1 MAATSPQ
8 LSQPAIYRGVARR
21 IAQWHA
27 LLPILAEGP
36 NAVVKNDVVMPLA
49 QAIPKGIPGA
59 KDKMRRISPRSPV
72 PNIWSV
78 MQKWVLALD
87 EGTEAERAQKMSL
100 QQELERS
107 AEELAGTEG
116 WGGNGLVFGHCDLLS
131 GNVILPT
138 ATEQQSNGKKE
149 EEEDNDDEV
158 IPVTFI
164 DYEYATPSPPAFD
177 LANHFSEWGGFEC
190 DYSVLPTRSARHTF
204 ITEYVA
210 AYASHASLPN
220 PNDPSG
226 KKQSGQDRRQA
237 EEEWVRRLE
246 AEVDLFRGIPGLYWG
261 IWALIQ
267 AKISRIDFD
276 YASYADKRLGEYWDW
291 RRVEGGKVGSG
302 EKGGGGE
309 APLRERRWGEQQ

>member
-1 MAATSPQ
+1 M
-8 LSQPAIYRGVARR
+8 
-21 IAQWHA
+21 
-27 LLPILAEGP
+27 
-36 NAVVKNDVVMPLA
+36 VKNDVVMPLA

-59 KDKMRRISPRSPV
+59 KDMMRRISPRSPV

-78 MQKWVLALD
+78 MQKWILALE
-87 EGTEAERAQKMSL
+87 EGTESERAQKISL
-100 QQELERS
+100 QRELERS
-107 AEELAGTEG
+107 AEELSGTEG

-131 GNVILPT
+131 GNVILPP
-138 ATEQQSNGKKE
+138 ATEQSNGKKE
-149 EEEDNDDEV
+149 NGDNGDDDV

-190 DYSVLPTRSARHTF
+190 DYSVLPTRSARRTF

-210 AYASHASLPN
+210 AYASHASLSN
-220 PNDPSG
+220 PNNPSS
-226 KKQSGQDRRQA
+226 KTQQSGQNQGQA

-246 AEVDLFRGIPGLYWG
+246 AEIDLFRGIPGLYWG

-267 AKISRIDFD
+267 AKISRIEFD

-291 RRVEGGKVGSG
+291 RRVQEGKVGSSVG
-302 EKGGGGE
+302 SGGGGDGDGGE
-309 APLRERRWGEQQ
+309 ETPLRERRWGE